1 MISRENVDELLTGKA
16 VVVDTD
22 GQKIGKI
29 EQIFL
34 DDRTGEP
41 AWATASM
48 GLFGTSETFVP
59 LDRGEKSESQV
70 RVPYSKD
77 FVKDAPRVDT
87 GGHLDPQQ
95 EQELYQYYGLSTSG
109 HQDQGGA
116 RATNGVGV
124 TDAQGAGGPG
134 HDTSGPNTDDAMTRS
149 EEELHV
155 GTQQQ
160 ETGKVRL
167 RKYVVTED
175 VETTV
180 PVSHEEVRVER
191 EPITEA
197 NRDEASSGPAFNEE
211 EHEVTLHEE
220 TPVVSKEEKPVE
232 RVRLEKDT
240 VTEEA
245 EVDEQVRKERIEAE
259 DDRTG
264 GPRR

>member
-1 MISRENVDELLTGKA
+1 MISKEQTNDLMTGKS
-16 VVVDTD
+16 VVVDSD

-29 EQIFL
+29 EQVFL

-48 GLFGTSETFVP
+48 GLFGSSETFIP
-59 LDRGEKSESQV
+59 LNKAEKSEDQV

-77 FVKDAPRVDT
+77 FVKDAPRVDA

-95 EQELYQYYGLSTSG
+95 EQELYRYYKMSEHGQ
-109 HQDQGGA
+109 QDDRARGTGGVA
-116 RATNGVGV
+116 GGGRDN
-124 TDAQGAGGPG
+124 QSAGGPG
-134 HDTSGPNTDDAMTRS
+134 RDTSGPNTDEAMTRS

-155 GTQQQ
+155 GTEQQ

-167 RKYVVTED
+167 RKYVVTEN

-180 PVSHEEVRVER
+180 PVSREEVRVER

-197 NRDEASSGPAFNEE
+197 NRDKAASGPAFSEE
-211 EHEVTLHEE
+211 EHEVTLHAEQ
-220 TPVVSKEEKPVE
+220 PVVSKEAKPAE
-232 RVRLEKDT
+232 RVSLGKET
-240 VTEEA
+240 VTDEA
-245 EVDEQVRKERIEAE
+245 EINEQVRKERIETD
-259 DDRTG
+259 DDRN